1 MLTPNTFANFK
12 IDTKENRSTVLV
24 YVIEPIRLWQ
34 NKAERVQF
42 NGSLVSFLKFRK
54 KINSRITTLL
64 MQTALSH
71 N

>member
-24 YVIEPIRLWQ
+24 YVIEPIRLLQ
-34 NKAERVQF
+34 IKAERVQF
-42 NGSLVSFLKFRK
+42 NGSLVSFRKFRK
-54 KINSRITTLL
+54 KINSRIMTLL
-64 MQTALSH
+64 IQPTLSH